1 MRSSVARPPRRLVR
15 VIGPASALILAA
27 VTTGNAQTGTTQR
40 PASTPPATAPAP
52 GGQPAANIVPVTDR
66 QAPQPPP
73 VVTFAPEGVSLE
85 EALRLTLRNEPG
97 IQLSDAEVDRLL
109 GFAQEQSG
117 VFDLTLTGGYEYS
130 YRVQELTESRKED
143 ERKKRRTVDDFLS
156 TARPDLDRS
165 RATVNLVQQ
174 ILNLPAGS
182 DAEQVRQL
190 TALSPNL
197 GSQVSVLNA
206 LIASQPSQAENLRR
220 IRNDF
225 LSSAFTNLNTSL
237 QEQQRQVDNA
247 ARAREKLGEA
257 PEDEVFQNTR
267 GQAKFSKL
275 FRNGIQ
281 IAPYFDF
288 TSEFTNFK
296 GKDQKEEFGGKGVNT
311 LWTFHAGSD
320 FLLPLMRGRGSDAV
334 AAFERAARVEAQ
346 AGTLE
351 AGHQRSTSVLQT
363 AQAYW
368 ELRAAQE
375 ALGILERSAARQG
388 DLLKQT
394 QSLVNAGELAR
405 VELARSQAGEA
416 RARSRVLDARR
427 RVYDARVELATAL
440 GIATSGADATLPT
453 AARDPFPA
461 APDPAALQPWIGAT
475 AAQGARLDV
484 EASARRGEAATILEH
499 AAETDLRSRLDLTG
513 SVFYTALGEV
523 GDVVTGELE
532 NGDKTYSHDGFS
544 SALDRWVGPSFT
556 LTLQY
561 EKPLGNNGAK
571 GRLAQREAEAA
582 QRQIEQGDIQR
593 QVRLNVGRAATALVE
608 SIGRL
613 KQTQE
618 AAGYYDQTIQ
628 SEIAR
633 FRAGE
638 ATLINTITTE
648 EQATETDLLRIQAQ
662 QDVANLIAQLR
673 FETGT
678 LVSNA
683 TTSAPTLLSAP
694 NASGR
699 GR

>member
-1 MRSSVARPPRRLVR
+1 LVR
-15 VIGPASALILAA
+15 VIGPVSAMVLGAM
-27 VTTGNAQTGTTQR
+27 TTGNAQTVTTQR
-40 PASTPPATAPAP
+40 PATPQAAAPAP
-52 GGQPAANIVPVTDR
+52 PPGGPPAANIKPVTGHE
-66 QAPQPPP
+66 APQAPP

-85 EALRLTLRNEPG
+85 EALRLTLRNEPN

-117 VFDLTLTGGYEYS
+117 VFDLTLSGGVEYS
-130 YRVQELTESRKED
+130 YRVQELTEARKED
-143 ERKKRRTVDDFLS
+143 ERKKRRTVDEFLT

-197 GSQVSVLNA
+197 GSQVAVLNA

-220 IRNDF
+220 IRSDF
-225 LSSAFTNLNTSL
+225 LNTAFTGLNTSL
-237 QEQQRQVDNA
+237 QDQQRQVDNA
-247 ARAREKLGEA
+247 ERARQKLGDA
-257 PEDEVFQNTR
+257 PDDEYFRNTR

-275 FRNGIQ
+275 FHNGIQ
-281 IAPYFDF
+281 IAPYVDF
-288 TSEFTNFK
+288 TSEFTNFR
-296 GKDQKEEFGGKGVNT
+296 GKDPKEEFGGKGVNT
-311 LWTFHAGSD
+311 LWTFHGGSD
-320 FLLPLMRGRGSDAV
+320 FLFPLMRGRGSDAV

-351 AGHQRSTSVLQT
+351 AGHQRATSVLQT

-375 ALGILERSAARQG
+375 ALGILERSATRQG

-416 RARSRVLDARR
+416 RSRSRVLDARR
-427 RVYDARVELATAL
+427 RVYDARVGLATSL
-440 GIATSGADATLPT
+440 GIATSGTDATLPT
-453 AARDPFPA
+453 AARDPFPV
-461 APDPAALQPWIGAT
+461 APDPAALQPWVGAT

-484 EASARRGEAATILEH
+484 EATTRRSEASAILER
-499 AAETDLRSRLDLTG
+499 AAETDLRSKLDLTG
-513 SVFYTALGEV
+513 TIFYTALGEV
-523 GDVVTGELE
+523 GDVVDGALE
-532 NGDKTYSHDGFS
+532 NGDKTYHHDGLS
-544 SALDRWVGPSFT
+544 SALDRWVGPSYT
-556 LTLQY
+556 VSLQY

-571 GRLAQREAEAA
+571 GRLAQREAENA
-582 QRQIEQGDIQR
+582 QRLIEHGDLQR
-593 QVRLNVGRAATALVE
+593 QVRLNIGRTATALIE

-613 KQTQE
+613 KQTQD

-628 SEIAR
+628 AEIAR

-678 LVSNA
+678 LVTNA
-683 TTSAPTLLSAP
+683 STNAPTVLSTPSA
-694 NASGR
+694 AGR
-699 GR
+699 TR